1 VTDPAIS
8 STPMLGPSVQQPLDI
23 APALDRLEWRHWRPA
38 AQALIRD
45 PKPTPGRRSQPVAD
59 APSGSL
65 QWGWDRDG
73 HPVWIRTW
81 FAGVPAGYDAVRTE
95 AAHAL
100 APLDAIVPPIVEAAT
115 AETVCL
121 NRMRWA
127 APDVNPAHDIVRRFV
142 ESSLLDAL
150 ASGRCV
156 IAGEAHVLDDKRL
169 VVEDIGGIFRLES
182 VDRTMLFE
190 TVDALVAGST
200 TRLEALI
207 ATATGGL
214 DDHRRWVAK
223 RCAAGLIVEWSSLG
237 FTLAL
242 RDVARTLLISG
253 STHASSLC
261 AIADELA
268 HRTDLAHRYRCPSA
282 FASATAVHH
291 LLEQAA

>member
-1 VTDPAIS
+1 
-8 STPMLGPSVQQPLDI
+8 VQQPLDT

-38 AQALIRD
+38 ARALIRD

-59 APSGSL
+59 GPFGSL

-81 FAGVPAGYDAVRTE
+81 FAGVPADYDAVRTE

-100 APLDAIVPPIVEAAT
+100 APFDAIVPPIVEAAT

-121 NRMRWA
+121 DRMRWA
-127 APDVNPAHDIVRRFV
+127 PPDVNPAHDIVRNFV

-150 ASGRCV
+150 ATGRCV
-156 IAGEAHVLDDKRL
+156 IAGEPHVLDNRRL
-169 VVEDIGGIFRLES
+169 VVEDIGGIIRLES
-182 VDRTMLFE
+182 VDRAVLFE
-190 TVDALVAGST
+190 TVEALVAGSP
-200 TRLEALI
+200 TRLESVIGA
-207 ATATGGL
+207 ATGEL

-223 RCAAGLIVEWSSLG
+223 RCAAGLVVEWSSLG

-242 RDVARTLLISG
+242 CDVARTLLEHG
-253 STHASSLC
+253 STHANSLY
-261 AIADELA
+261 AIADEVT
-268 HRTDLAHRYRCPSA
+268 HRTDLAHRHRCPFA

-291 LLEQAA
+291 LLEQAS